1 VGLDVH
7 RRSPAVGSL
16 KEKHMIGKPILLA
29 VALALVA
36 SPVMAQ
42 QKPSRPEPSPGSA
55 MQRQQQQ
62 INRQAQHNAR
72 AMDLGVRQA
81 WLHSLDNQTK
91 LHDKL
96 AEAWRQMGLP
106 APQARKVAAAYNPD
120 MALQMHHTPMRG
132 KSDQEVAS
140 LLQSALASGRYQI
153 ANQLLID
160 YQRTKLSL
168 SELAAMD
175 SHQALSGS

>member
-1 VGLDVH
+1 
-7 RRSPAVGSL
+7 
-16 KEKHMIGKPILLA
+16 
-29 VALALVA
+29 
-36 SPVMAQ
+36 
-42 QKPSRPEPSPGSA
+42 
-55 MQRQQQQ
+55 
-62 INRQAQHNAR
+62 
-72 AMDLGVRQA
+72 
-81 WLHSLDNQTK
+81 
-91 LHDKL
+91 
-96 AEAWRQMGLP
+96 
-106 APQARKVAAAYNPD
+106 
-120 MALQMHHTPMRG
+120 MRG